1 MPTRRHPDTP
11 SQCRE
16 ADIGEP
22 ALVGIQDATS
32 IYEVRIAAPADL
44 LGLRFI
50 DPLLRA
56 DPDRAESMQQA
67 IEQGRCLAAFDGD
80 DVAGYAVLHDH
91 FLGQAFVE
99 LLIVG
104 PAYQRQGIGTLLL
117 RAVEQSCGRRK
128 LFTSCNRSNLPAQS
142 LFEKCGFQ
150 RSGQIYNLDE
160 GDPELVYFKA
170 LTP

>member
-1 MPTRRHPDTP
+1 
-11 SQCRE
+11 
-16 ADIGEP
+16 
-22 ALVGIQDATS
+22 VGIQNATS
-32 IYEVRIAAPADL
+32 TFEVRIAAAADL
-44 LGLRFI
+44 AGLGFI

-56 DPDRAESMQQA
+56 DPDRAESVRQA
-67 IEQGRCLAAFDGD
+67 VEQGRCLVALDGD
-80 DVAGYAVLHDH
+80 DVAGYAALDDH

-104 PAYQRQGIGTLLL
+104 PAHQRQGIGTLLL
-117 RAVEQSCGRRK
+117 RQAERSCGRQK

>member
-1 MPTRRHPDTP
+1 VQT
-11 SQCRE
+11 
-16 ADIGEP
+16 
-22 ALVGIQDATS
+22 QDATS
-32 IYEVRIAAPADL
+32 TYEVRIATPADL
-44 LGLRFI
+44 AGLRFI

-56 DPDRAESMQQA
+56 DPDRAESVKQA
-67 IEQGRCLAAFDGD
+67 VEQGRCLAVLDGD
-80 DVAGYAVLHDH
+80 GVAGYVVLNDQ

-104 PAYQRQGIGTLLL
+104 PAHQRQGIGTLLL
-117 RAVEQSCGRRK
+117 REAERVCGRQK
-128 LFTSCNRSNLPAQS
+128 LFTSCNRSNLPAQC

-160 GDPELVYFKA
+160 GEPELVYFKA

>member
-1 MPTRRHPDTP
+1 M
-11 SQCRE
+11 
-16 ADIGEP
+16 
-22 ALVGIQDATS
+22 GIQNATS
-32 IYEVRIAAPADL
+32 TYEVSIAAAADL
-44 LGLRFI
+44 AGLQFI

-56 DPDRAESMQQA
+56 DPDRAESVQQA
-67 IEQGRCLAAFDGD
+67 VEQGRCLVALDGD
-80 DVAGYAVLHDH
+80 DVAGYAVLNDH

-117 RAVEQSCGRRK
+117 RATERSCGRPK
-128 LFTSCNRSNLPAQS
+128 LFSSCNRSNLPAQC

-170 LTP
+170 LTR

>member
-1 MPTRRHPDTP
+1 
-11 SQCRE
+11 
-16 ADIGEP
+16 
-22 ALVGIQDATS
+22 VGTQDATS
-32 IYEVRIAAPADL
+32 TYEVRIAAAADL
-44 LGLRFI
+44 AGLRFI

-56 DPDRAESMQQA
+56 DPDRAESVRQA
-67 IEQGRCLAAFDGD
+67 VEQGWCLVALDGD
-80 DVAGYAVLHDH
+80 DVAGYAVLNDQ

-99 LLIVG
+99 LLVVG
-104 PAYQRQGIGTLLL
+104 PAYQRQGIATLLL
-117 RAVEQSCGRRK
+117 RAAERACRRHK
-128 LFTSCNRSNLPAQS
+128 LFTSCNRSNLPAQC

>member
-1 MPTRRHPDTP
+1 
-11 SQCRE
+11 
-16 ADIGEP
+16 
-22 ALVGIQDATS
+22 VGTQDATS
-32 IYEVRIAAPADL
+32 IYEVRLAAPADL
-44 LGLRFI
+44 AGLRFI

-56 DPDRAESMQQA
+56 DPDRAESVQQA
-67 IEQGRCLAAFDGD
+67 VEQGRCLVALDGY
-80 DVAGYAVLHDH
+80 DVAGYALLNDH

-104 PAYQRQGIGTLLL
+104 PAHQRQGVGTLLL
-117 RAVEQSCGRRK
+117 RQSERSCGRQK
-128 LFTSCNRSNLPAQS
+128 LFTTCNRSNLPAQC

-170 LTP
+170 LTR

>member
-1 MPTRRHPDTP
+1 
-11 SQCRE
+11 
-16 ADIGEP
+16 
-22 ALVGIQDATS
+22 VGTQDATS
-32 IYEVRIAAPADL
+32 IYEVRLAAPADL
-44 LGLRFI
+44 AGLRFI

-56 DPDRAESMQQA
+56 DPDRAESVKQA
-67 IEQGRCLAAFDGD
+67 VEQGRCSAAFDGD
-80 DVAGYAVLHDH
+80 EVAGYVVLNDH

-99 LLIVG
+99 RLIVG

-117 RAVEQSCGRRK
+117 RAAERASGRQK
-128 LFTSCNRSNLPAQS
+128 LFTSCNRSNLPAQC

-160 GDPELVYFKA
+160 GDPELVYYKA

>member
-1 MPTRRHPDTP
+1 VQT
-11 SQCRE
+11 
-16 ADIGEP
+16 
-22 ALVGIQDATS
+22 QDATS
-32 IYEVRIAAPADL
+32 THEVRIATLADL
-44 LGLRFI
+44 AGLRFI

-56 DPDRAESMQQA
+56 DPDRAESVEQA
-67 IEQGRCLAAFDGD
+67 VEQGRCLAVLDGD
-80 DVAGYAVLHDH
+80 GVAGYAVLNDQ

-104 PAYQRQGIGTLLL
+104 PAHQRQGIGTLLL
-117 RAVEQSCGRRK
+117 REAERVYGRQK
-128 LFTSCNRSNLPAQS
+128 LFTSCNRSNLPAQC

>member
-1 MPTRRHPDTP
+1 MQT
-11 SQCRE
+11 
-16 ADIGEP
+16 
-22 ALVGIQDATS
+22 QDATS
-32 IYEVRIAAPADL
+32 TYEVRIATPADL
-44 LGLRFI
+44 AGLRFI

-56 DPDRAESMQQA
+56 DPDRAESVKQA
-67 IEQGRCLAAFDGD
+67 VEQGRCLAVLDGD
-80 DVAGYAVLHDH
+80 GVAGYVVLNDQ

-104 PAYQRQGIGTLLL
+104 PAHQRQGIGTLLL
-117 RAVEQSCGRRK
+117 REAERVCGRQK
-128 LFTSCNRSNLPAQS
+128 LFTSCNRSNLPAQC

-160 GDPELVYFKA
+160 GEPELVYFKA

>member
-1 MPTRRHPDTP
+1 M
-11 SQCRE
+11 
-16 ADIGEP
+16 
-22 ALVGIQDATS
+22 GIQNATS
-32 IYEVRIAAPADL
+32 TYEVSIAAAADL
-44 LGLRFI
+44 AGLQFI

-56 DPDRAESMQQA
+56 DPDRAESVQQA
-67 IEQGRCLAAFDGD
+67 VEQGRCLVALDGD
-80 DVAGYAVLHDH
+80 DVAGYAVLNDH

-104 PAYQRQGIGTLLL
+104 PAYQRQGIGTL
-117 RAVEQSCGRRK
+117 RATERSCGRPK
-128 LFTSCNRSNLPAQS
+128 LFSSCNRSNLPAQC

-170 LTP
+170 LTR

>member
-1 MPTRRHPDTP
+1 
-11 SQCRE
+11 
-16 ADIGEP
+16 
-22 ALVGIQDATS
+22 VGTQDATS
-32 IYEVRIAAPADL
+32 IYEVRLAAPTDIA
-44 LGLRFI
+44 GLRFI

-56 DPDRAESMQQA
+56 DPDRAEKVQLAVEQA
-67 IEQGRCLAAFDGD
+67 RCLAAFDAE
-80 DVAGYAVLHDH
+80 DVAGYAVLNDH

-99 LLIVG
+99 LLMVG
-104 PAYQRQGIGTLLL
+104 PACQRQGIGTLLL
-117 RAVEQSCGRRK
+117 REAERACGRQK
-128 LFTSCNRSNLPAQS
+128 LFTSCNRSNLPAQC